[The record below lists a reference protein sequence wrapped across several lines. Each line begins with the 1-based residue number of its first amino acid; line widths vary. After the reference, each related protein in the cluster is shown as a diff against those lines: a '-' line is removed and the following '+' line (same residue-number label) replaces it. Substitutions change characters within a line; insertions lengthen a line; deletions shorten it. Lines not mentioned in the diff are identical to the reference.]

1 MLFKVYGNLDNFY
14 TITQESRTFTACPW
28 TFLFVI
34 VGSREPPYTTEVH
47 GFFMLDNQTPKS
59 QIKSRQRVA
68 DHGEVFTNPREVN
81 AMLDLVRDESFRLD
95 SRFLEP
101 ACGDGNFL
109 IEILRRKLSLLQ
121 EIKSQTD
128 WEFKSLIVVGSC
140 YGIDILPDNAKAC
153 RKRLEEYVLSQHPT
167 SKTHKVQGE
176 VDIPKISGSSMM
188 EVAASDSAASERLNA
203 RSAINTI
210 QAKRSVV
217 EIQAQRSV
225 VKEGAES
232 DGHLEEMQQN
242 LTPYHQ
248 SLRYML
254 QKNIVCGDAL
264 TYRTSEGKPIA
275 FCEWTPIAGSLQF
288 SRRDFQFDFLVTQ
301 SHQYSLFDEQG
312 EPQSFDEP
320 VRTYPPMHYTQLYKY
335 DL

>member
-1 MLFKVYGNLDNFY
+1 MPK
-14 TITQESRTFTACPW
+14 QE
-28 TFLFVI
+28 
-34 VGSREPPYTTEVH
+34 
-47 GFFMLDNQTPKS
+47 QQQS

-121 EIKSQTD
+121 DIKSQTD
-128 WEFKSLIVVGSC
+128 WEFQSLIAVGSC
-140 YGIDILPDNAKAC
+140 YGIDILPDNAEAC
-153 RKRLEEYVLSQHPT
+153 RTRLEEYVLSQHP
-167 SKTHKVQGE
+167 
-176 VDIPKISGSSMM
+176 
-188 EVAASDSAASERLNA
+188 ASERLPVD
-203 RSAINTI
+203 S
-210 QAKRSVV
+210 
-217 EIQAQRSV
+217 
-225 VKEGAES
+225 
-232 DGHLEEMQQN
+232 
-242 LTPYHQ
+242 PYLL

-264 TYRTSEGKPIA
+264 TYRTAEDKPIV
-275 FCEWTPIAGSLQF
+275 FCEWTPIAGSMQF

-312 EPQSFDEP
+312 EVQSFDEP
-320 VRTYPPMHYTQLYKY
+320 VHTYPPLHYTQLYRY
-335 DL
+335 DTL

>member
-1 MLFKVYGNLDNFY
+1 MPK
-14 TITQESRTFTACPW
+14 QEQQP
-28 TFLFVI
+28 
-34 VGSREPPYTTEVH
+34 
-47 GFFMLDNQTPKS
+47 

-109 IEILRRKLSLLQ
+109 IEILRRKLSLLKDV
-121 EIKSQTD
+121 KSQIE
-128 WEFKSLIVVGSC
+128 WEFKSLIAVGSC
-140 YGIDILPDNAKAC
+140 YGIDILPDNAEAC
-153 RKRLEEYVLSQHPT
+153 RTRLEEHVLSQHP
-167 SKTHKVQGE
+167 
-176 VDIPKISGSSMM
+176 
-188 EVAASDSAASERLNA
+188 ASERLNA

-210 QAKRSVV
+210 QAQRSVV
-217 EIQAQRSV
+217 E
-225 VKEGAES
+225 ES
-232 DGHLEEMQQN
+232 
-242 LTPYHQ
+242 PYLL

-264 TYRTSEGKPIA
+264 TYRTAEGKPIT
-275 FCEWTPIAGSLQF
+275 FCEWTPIAGGMQF

-312 EPQSFDEP
+312 EVQSFDEP
-320 VRTYPPMHYTQLYKY
+320 VRSYPPLHYTQLYRY
-335 DL
+335 DTL

>member
-1 MLFKVYGNLDNFY
+1 M
-14 TITQESRTFTACPW
+14 P
-28 TFLFVI
+28 
-34 VGSREPPYTTEVH
+34 TTNE
-47 GFFMLDNQTPKS
+47 NTR

-121 EIKSQTD
+121 DTKSQTE
-128 WEFKSLIVVGSC
+128 WEFQSLIAVGSC
-140 YGIDILPDNAKAC
+140 YGIDILPDNAEAC
-153 RKRLEEYVLSQHPT
+153 RTRLEEYVLSQHP
-167 SKTHKVQGE
+167 
-176 VDIPKISGSSMM
+176 
-188 EVAASDSAASERLNA
+188 ASERLPVD
-203 RSAINTI
+203 S
-210 QAKRSVV
+210 
-217 EIQAQRSV
+217 
-225 VKEGAES
+225 
-232 DGHLEEMQQN
+232 
-242 LTPYHQ
+242 PYLL

-264 TYRTSEGKPIA
+264 TYRTAENKPIT
-275 FCEWTPIAGSLQF
+275 FCEWTPIAGSMQF

-312 EPQSFDEP
+312 EAQSFDEP
-320 VRTYPPMHYTQLYKY
+320 VRSYPPVHYIQLHTQK
-335 DL
+335 